1 MLLPQM
7 KLLFCKLILSCF
19 EGAHSSQICRLKGA
33 HLCHMLK
40 EGEHLNQ
47 ICCLKGAQLTLILKY
62 LRGHI

>member
-19 EGAHSSQICRLKGA
+19 EGA

-47 ICCLKGAQLTLILKY
+47 ICCLKGAQLTQILKY